1 MRREWRTF
9 GRGWIRE
16 ELRINEI
23 SMLPSG
29 AHSESSHLLKI
40 FRFITITFRQVLE
53 ELVTEGSGE
62 VLTCLA
68 SKLREEKEGEVV
80 GEEGKEYRLERTGKP
95 VVSKLTHSES
105 APDIFFHEA
114 SKKMS
119 GAPKG
124 ILRPP
129 GSPRQ
134 RRPKSIFRLTSIPT
148 EVVTMLIRESSRFG
162 KNCLLQVWEIE
173 NCLAEREL
181 EREEEEERQEGCIGR
196 YLGGNIESI

>member
-1 MRREWRTF
+1 M
-9 GRGWIRE
+9 
-16 ELRINEI
+16 
-23 SMLPSG
+23 
-29 AHSESSHLLKI
+29 
-40 FRFITITFRQVLE
+40 
-53 ELVTEGSGE
+53 TEGSGE

-80 GEEGKEYRLERTGKP
+80 GEEGKEDRLERTGKP

-148 EVVTMLIRESSRFG
+148 EVLTILIRQSSRFG
-162 KNCLLQVWEIE
+162 KNCVSF
-173 NCLAEREL
+173 RF
-181 EREEEEERQEGCIGR
+181 GR
-196 YLGGNIESI
+196 LRIAWWRGSSSARRRRKGKKAA